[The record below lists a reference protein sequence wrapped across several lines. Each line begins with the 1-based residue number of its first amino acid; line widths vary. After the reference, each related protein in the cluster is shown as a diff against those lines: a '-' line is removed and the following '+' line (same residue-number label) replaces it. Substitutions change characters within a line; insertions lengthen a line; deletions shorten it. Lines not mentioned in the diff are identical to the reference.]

1 MPARLANFSSHMPC
15 NFTPPFALI
24 DPAARTVTT
33 ALNADGDGWSPM
45 VDIVRLECPSP
56 TPATGS
62 ALPLELAA
70 SKATSLPFVCV
81 AIRSIVSLLQR

>member
-1 MPARLANFSSHMPC
+1 MPC

-24 DPAARTVTT
+24 DPAAPTITT

-56 TPATGS
+56 TPVTGP
-62 ALPLELAA
+62 ALPLGLAA
-70 SKATSLPFVCV
+70 SKKIQRKAVSTSIL
-81 AIRSIVSLLQR
+81 